1 MSSLSLSLI
10 ETTLSERV
18 PKLYNFLST
27 QDIDNIQK
35 HFKKHKSAG
44 LSYEKFRSLLARF
57 NIAYSDEAFRN
68 VCLKI
73 DLDRD
78 NVVNWSEFIAYFI
91 LELENDDNAKLPI
104 YILSIIPPIPK
115 PANVLSTTLQSSAA
129 RINFMGG
136 SSTDGKY
143 VTIGCYGE
151 VHFWTSKWKLER
163 TCYAGKSC

>member
-1 MSSLSLSLI
+1 MSSTTVI

-35 HFKKHKSAG
+35 QFKKQKSAG
-44 LSYEKFRSLLARF
+44 LSYEKFRSLLAHF
-57 NIAYSDEAFRN
+57 NITYSNEAFRN

-91 LELENDDNAKLPI
+91 LELENDDNAKER
-104 YILSIIPPIPK
+104 LSIIPPIPK
-115 PANVLSTTLQSSAA
+115 SANVLSSILPSTTV
-129 RINFMGG
+129 RINFMDGA
-136 SSTDGKY
+136 STDGNY

-151 VHFWTSKWKLER
+151 VNFWTSKWKLER
-163 TCYAGKSC
+163 TIHTGKSC

>member
-1 MSSLSLSLI
+1 MSSSTLI

-35 HFKKHKSAG
+35 HFKKHKSSG
-44 LSYEKFRSLLARF
+44 LSYENLRSLLARF
-57 NIAYSDEAFRN
+57 NITYSDEAFRN

-78 NVVNWSEFIAYFI
+78 DVVNWSEFIAYFI
-91 LELENDDNAKLPI
+91 LELENDDNAKER
-104 YILSIIPPIPK
+104 LSIIPPIPK
-115 PANVLSTTLQSSAA
+115 PANVLSTILQSSAA
-129 RINFMGG
+129 RIDFMGN
-136 SSTDGKY
+136 SSDGKY
-143 VTIGCYGE
+143 VTIGCHGE
-151 VHFWTSKWKLER
+151 VNFWSLNWRLER